1 MALPIFA
8 QKIKK
13 TITKYFPSPA
23 WPWEIIS
30 GVFIVLI
37 LINNFEIISKNWAL
51 NNAVLFAF
59 IIILI
64 NLIWGIV
71 DGLSFIFTSLL
82 EKGRYNRMISRVKSS
97 DKKLATEIIKN
108 ELDNTII
115 SRCDKETK
123 EQIIEAVFKN
133 LSLTSS
139 AIIKKPKI
147 FKSDIIGAFLC
158 VFFVFL
164 PCIVILPFFLLINN
178 LTLAI
183 LVSNIIGLGMLF
195 AFGYKLGSCT
205 DRNKIIT
212 GMVIML
218 IGLAIIATAI
228 AFGA

>member
-30 GVFIVLI
+30 GLFIVLI
-37 LINNFEIISKNWAL
+37 LINNFEIISKNWAV
-51 NNAVLFAF
+51 NNAVYFAF

-133 LSLTSS
+133 LSSTSS

-164 PCIVILPFFLLINN
+164 PCIVILPFFLLMNN

-183 LVSNIIGLGMLF
+183 LVSDIIGLGILF
-195 AFGYKLGSCT
+195 AFGYKLGSCA

>member
-30 GVFIVLI
+30 GLFIVLI
-37 LINNFEIISKNWAL
+37 LINNFEIISKNWAV
-51 NNAVLFAF
+51 NNAVYFAF

-133 LSLTSS
+133 LSSTSS

-164 PCIVILPFFLLINN
+164 PCIVILPFFLLMNN

-183 LVSNIIGLGMLF
+183 LVSDIIGLGILF
-195 AFGYKLGSCT
+195 AFGYKLGSCA

-212 GMVIML
+212 GMIIMF
-218 IGLAIIATAI
+218 IGLTIIAIAI